1 MKSLMART
9 ILVAVTAALAAVLSG
24 QADAACGSSQ
34 RVSHDDVD
42 CLDAEWHNKP
52 LGRATVKA
60 RNLCSNLGKVVAKV
74 DRKIGSDYTWHLS
87 SGDWRDEKASHYHV
101 RGVYCCK
108 DLSDLCDSSEL
119 PDPGCTEKFRSS
131 KASQTC
137 FEPQVTFVGPDACQ
151 VSAWCQNAGWTGQ
164 SYAEALVPYSRV
176 DELKNC
182 GGFMQLGDCDCVDE
196 LGIGEPC
203 P

>member
-42 CLDAEWHNKP
+42 CLDAEWHNKSW
-52 LGRATVKA
+52 GKATVKA

-74 DRKIGSDYTWHLS
+74 DRKSGSDYTWHLS
-87 SGDWRDEKASHYHV
+87 SGDWRDEKDSHYHV

-108 DLSDLCDSSEL
+108 DLSDLCDSSEVS
-119 PDPGCTEKFRSS
+119 DDGCIEKFESS
-131 KASQTC
+131 KASATC
-137 FEPQVTFVGPDACQ
+137 FEPQVSFVEPNECEITAFCERRSG
-151 VSAWCQNAGWTGQ
+151 VRRYTL
-164 SYAEALVPYSRV
+164 ALVPYGRL
-176 DELKNC
+176 DELNNC
-182 GGFMQLGDCDCVDE
+182 DGRMLFEDC
-196 LGIGEPC
+196 
-203 P
+203 